1 MKIQILVALI
11 CLSSVFV
18 TATELS
24 AQHVQIGKAMIESY
38 MQKPDK
44 DLFKVYHFIFA
55 KAYSLNSE
63 EALVRYK
70 LFKKAVKFVKKHN
83 ARNLSWTVG
92 LNQFADMTDEE
103 YQSYN
108 GITKAMIKQVQEE
121 VRDDEPEPVR
131 DDEPDPIRG
140 LKFLNSEKNTFS
152 FDELADKVD
161 KKVKHDCDDDKKSDY
176 HENDSDGCDEF
187 EEEDENGDKK
197 KIVVTNRDFF
207 ENLTDVRNQG
217 GCGSCWAFATTLLLE
232 IGYNHNNKL
241 TGDARIAP
249 LSVQQLVDCDPK
261 SGGCGGGWMP
271 NALEQIVK
279 QGGIA
284 FDSSYPYKAVAGTCG
299 SSVDKTIKLKGKG
312 FKGCAPYWGL
322 NKCTREIWWTIIE
335 QNPCSVAID
344 TNNSEFKYY
353 SSGVMDISKT
363 QGCGQF
369 THAVVA
375 YAWKHQKDDNG
386 TIREYISIRNSWGT
400 RWGEEGDFRIYYDE
414 QSETCHVTK
423 FCIQP
428 DWA

>member
-1 MKIQILVALI
+1 MKVQILVALI

-24 AQHVQIGKAMIESY
+24 AQHVQIGKALIESY

-63 EALVRYK
+63 EAIVRYK

-83 ARNLSWTVG
+83 ARKLSWTVA
-92 LNQFADMTDEE
+92 LNHFADMTDEE
-103 YQSYN
+103 YESYN
-108 GITKAMIKQVQEE
+108 GITKAMLKQVEEE
-121 VRDDEPEPVR
+121 VHDDEPDPIR

-140 LKFLNSEKNTFS
+140 LKFLSSEKNTFL
-152 FDELADKVD
+152 FDKLADKVD
-161 KKVKHDCDDDKKSDY
+161 KKVKNSD
-176 HENDSDGCDEF
+176 EFKNDSDGCDEF
-187 EEEDENGDKK
+187 EEEDGEKK
-197 KIVVTNRDFF
+197 QVTNRDFF

-232 IGYNHNNKL
+232 AGYNHNHKL
-241 TGDARIAP
+241 TGDARIAA
-249 LSVQQLVDCDPK
+249 LSTQQLVDCDTK

-284 FDSSYPYKAVAGTCG
+284 SDSSYPYKAVAGTCKN
-299 SSVDKTIKLKGKG
+299 STDKTIKLKGKG

-322 NKCTREIWWTIIE
+322 NKCSREIYFNIISE
-335 QNPCSVAID
+335 NPCSVAID
-344 TNNSEFKYY
+344 TKNSEFKYY
-353 SSGVMDISKT
+353 NSGIMDISKT
-363 QGCGQF
+363 SGCNGL

-375 YAWKHQKDDNG
+375 YAWKHHKDANG

-400 RWGEEGDFRIYYDE
+400 RWGETGDFRMYYDE
-414 QSETCHVTK
+414 KSETCYVTQI
-423 FCIQP
+423 CIQP